1 MVHIG
6 LEYSRQVDLKN
17 KTMMEKEKCGQLIN
31 SMKEVQDSV
40 HTLCMTEVGITAF
53 KGARQ
58 KFKT

>member
-6 LEYSRQVDLKN
+6 LEYSRQEDLKS
-17 KTMMEKEKCGQLIN
+17 KTMMDKEICGQLIN
-31 SMKEVQDSV
+31 GMTEVQDSV

-58 KFKT
+58 KCKT